1 MEDLYTAQGTIKM
14 NVVKRTANRLI
25 AEYDWFLFYSILF

>member
-1 MEDLYTAQGTIKM
+1 MTKINSKNMEDLYTAQGTIKM

-25 AEYDWFLFYSILF
+25 AEYD